1 MRKNISNLLQKG
13 NLTPKERSLMV
24 VHNGVAEDREGK
36 GFLSDADKYALVEG
50 WQPKDNHEIKEY
62 NKYNGGWRTVGYS
75 ELDAQTTFLQAQ
87 IAFLRANIAT
97 SYYLHTDRKKV
108 LDRKDRFFDWSN
120 LDGEERPNGRSVLNT
135 VLENSG
141 LSREYMTYR
150 YAFDLMNEGLK
161 QDLLKLYPDV
171 ETECDYLKAELKL
184 YELLGDKGEAS
195 QEAREKIADL
205 IAKRAYNEYTAA
217 LVEKKEGHE
226 KTNGAMSNSFDLN
239 AWSFSGYFA
248 DIPLLEVAKKCAEH
262 CGIDYLPSKAEKA
275 ELEKAYR
282 TKYELKDNAP
292 VSEESILE
300 KILTDKIEAYAE
312 QRKTT
317 VGELIKQTARKW
329 LDEGLLDDHA
339 PLFLSDKKETVNGE
353 DTTLPHKEV
362 FKQWLET
369 KTKAEQK
376 IQQMIDKGELET
388 RMIAD
393 EILGVKREQE
403 TILGKSLYEMKGGLR
418 FVDDYKKQAEAF
430 MPVGFLFEL
439 IKQGGLA
446 KQYAIL
452 LGFQDILM
460 RLSRIYEI
468 DLTYKVQGYIE
479 TIKRNIALLN
489 DILRIIKD
497 KYGSEAYMLNDCQ
510 YFMDVPQTSFV
521 LDPDRIE
528 PDKERLEIYY
538 KEFEKTLGDE
548 F

>member
-1 MRKNISNLLQKG
+1 MI
-13 NLTPKERSLMV
+13 

-108 LDRKDRFFDWSN
+108 LERKDRFFDWSN
-120 LDGEERPNGRSVLNT
+120 LDGEERPNGRSVLDT

-150 YAFDLMNEGLK
+150 YAFDLMDEGLK

-195 QEAREKIADL
+195 QEAKEKIADL

-217 LVEKKEGHE
+217 LVEKKGECE
-226 KTNGAMSNSFDLN
+226 KEKGTTDGDGLRLN
-239 AWSFSGYFA
+239 AWSFDGYFA
-248 DIPLLEVAKKCAEH
+248 DIPLMEVAKKWAKYN
-262 CGIDYLPSKAEKA
+262 GIDLSNKEA
-275 ELEKAYR
+275 
-282 TKYELKDNAP
+282 DDG
-292 VSEESILE
+292 ILE
-300 KILTDKIEAYAE
+300 KMLVEKITACAE

-317 VGELIKQTARKW
+317 VGELIKQAARKW
-329 LDEGLLDDHA
+329 LDEGLLDEHA

-353 DTTLPHKEV
+353 GTTLPHDEV
-362 FKQWLET
+362 FKRWLRA
-369 KTKAEQK
+369 KTEAEQK
-376 IQQMIDKGELET
+376 IQEMIDKGELKT

-393 EILGVKREQE
+393 EILGVRREQE
-403 TILGKSLYEMKGGLR
+403 TILGKGLYELKGGLR

-452 LGFQDILM
+452 LGFQDILT
-460 RLSRIYEI
+460 RLSSVYEI
-468 DLTYKVQGYIE
+468 DLTYKVHGYIE
-479 TIKRNIALLN
+479 TMKSNIALLN

-521 LDPDRIE
+521 FDPERIE

-538 KEFEKTLGDE
+538 KEFEKALGDE
-548 F
+548 FESVATRRPFTKVIN